1 VRGGFSVIKDYSAQV
16 PVFLLTAEK
25 SKEIDEQK

>member
-1 VRGGFSVIKDYSAQV
+1 LTAVGIKDYSAQV

-25 SKEIDEQK
+25 AKEIDEQK